1 MQTLTTIAD
10 TLPGAPAA
18 SSAPGVFAVPVGL
31 SVPESALVIL
41 GVLEHL
47 SMERDL
53 DRLRATTLRVLAELS
68 GAEQVAMFIWVDDRF
83 LPLLVVGPDGM
94 PQNVDA
100 DGEWPL
106 PPEYVTRAHA
116 GLDAGAVGVPSIMLD
131 ERTIAHGVRNARS
144 LAAIIT
150 LRYANAAA
158 TRPWWIGS
166 VLTAFQN
173 HVNLINDAECDT
185 LTGLFNRKT
194 FEGRFNGVLAIQR
207 AMHNNPG
214 FGTGERRAA
223 RPGEHHWIAVADID
237 HFKNINDR
245 FGHLYGDEVLI
256 LLSRI
261 MMRSFRM
268 EDRLFRFGGEEFVIV
283 LSPCSPSNAQMV
295 LERFRTA
302 IEKYDFPQVG
312 RVTISMGYTRI
323 RSDDLPPVAVGR
335 GDEALYYA
343 KRNGRNRVCSY
354 EQLAEAGDVKST
366 APDSEFTLF

>member
-1 MQTLTTIAD
+1 M
-10 TLPGAPAA
+10 
-18 SSAPGVFAVPVGL
+18 
-31 SVPESALVIL
+31 SVPESALIIL

-53 DRLRATTLRVLAELS
+53 DRLRATTLRLLADLS
-68 GAEQVAMFIWVDDRF
+68 GAEQVAMYIAADDGF
-83 LPLLVVGPDGM
+83 QPLLVVGADGT
-94 PQNVDA
+94 PRHVDA
-100 DGEWPL
+100 GGEWPIA
-106 PPEYVTRAHA
+106 PADVARAQSGLHA
-116 GLDAGAVGVPSIMLD
+116 AGVVVESIMLD
-131 ERTIAHGVRNARS
+131 ERTIAHGLRDARS

-150 LRYANAAA
+150 LRYPNAAA

-166 VLTAFQN
+166 VLKAFQN

-214 FGTGERRAA
+214 LGTGERRAV

-256 LLSRI
+256 LLSRM

-268 EDRLFRFGGEEFVIV
+268 EDRLFRFGGEEFVVV
-283 LSPCSPSNAQMV
+283 LSPCSPANAAMV
-295 LERFRTA
+295 FERFRTA
-302 IEKYDFPQVG
+302 IEKFDFPQVG

-323 RSDDLPPVAVGR
+323 RDDDLPPVAVGR
-335 GDEALYYA
+335 ADEALYYA

-354 EQLAEAGDVKST
+354 EQLAAAGDIAAV
-366 APDSEFTLF
+366 APESEFTLF

>member
-1 MQTLTTIAD
+1 
-10 TLPGAPAA
+10 
-18 SSAPGVFAVPVGL
+18 
-31 SVPESALVIL
+31 
-41 GVLEHL
+41 
-47 SMERDL
+47 
-53 DRLRATTLRVLAELS
+53 
-68 GAEQVAMFIWVDDRF
+68 
-83 LPLLVVGPDGM
+83 
-94 PQNVDA
+94 
-100 DGEWPL
+100 
-106 PPEYVTRAHA
+106 
-116 GLDAGAVGVPSIMLD
+116 
-131 ERTIAHGVRNARS
+131 
-144 LAAIIT
+144 
-150 LRYANAAA
+150 
-158 TRPWWIGS
+158 
-166 VLTAFQN
+166 
-173 HVNLINDAECDT
+173 
-185 LTGLFNRKT
+185 
-194 FEGRFNGVLAIQR
+194 
-207 AMHNNPG
+207 MHNNPG

>member
-1 MQTLTTIAD
+1 
-10 TLPGAPAA
+10 
-18 SSAPGVFAVPVGL
+18 
-31 SVPESALVIL
+31 
-41 GVLEHL
+41 
-47 SMERDL
+47 
-53 DRLRATTLRVLAELS
+53 LRATTLRVLAELS

-83 LPLLVVGPDGM
+83 LPLLVVGPDGN
-94 PQNVDA
+94 PQHVDA

-106 PPEYVTRAHA
+106 ARADVARAQAELDSGAA
-116 GLDAGAVGVPSIMLD
+116 GVHSIILD
-131 ERTIAHGVRNARS
+131 ERTIAHGVRDARS

-214 FGTGERRAA
+214 FGAGERRAV

-237 HFKNINDR
+237 HFKSINDR

-283 LSPCSPSNAQMV
+283 LSPCSPSNAEMV
-295 LERFRTA
+295 LERFRAA

-354 EQLAEAGDVKST
+354 EQLAAAGDVKST
-366 APDSEFTLF
+366 APESEFTLF

>member
-1 MQTLTTIAD
+1 VNSNVDALRI
-10 TLPGAPAA
+10 APAA
-18 SSAPGVFAVPVGL
+18 PSTSL

-53 DRLRATTLRVLAELS
+53 DRLRAATLRVLADMS
-68 GAEQVAMFIWVDDRF
+68 GAEQAALYVLADDGF
-83 LPLLVVGPDGM
+83 QPLLVVVASGEPRRADAADAWLLAPADLARAQSALNNGGG
-94 PQNVDA
+94 VDS
-100 DGEWPL
+100 
-106 PPEYVTRAHA
+106 V
-116 GLDAGAVGVPSIMLD
+116 MLD
-131 ERTIAHGVRNARS
+131 ERMVAHGLRDVRG
-144 LAAIIT
+144 LACIIT
-150 LRYANAAA
+150 LRYPADDSI
-158 TRPWWIGS
+158 RPWWIGS
-166 VLTAFQN
+166 VLKAFQN

-207 AMHNNPG
+207 AAHNNPG
-214 FGTGERRAA
+214 GGAGERRAI

-237 HFKNINDR
+237 HFKQINDR

-256 LLSRI
+256 LLSRL
-261 MMRSFRM
+261 MMRNFRM

-283 LSPCSPSNAQMV
+283 LSPCSTPNAAMV
-295 LERFRTA
+295 LERFRSA

-323 RSDDLPPVAVGR
+323 RVDDLPPVAVGR
-335 GDEALYYA
+335 ADEALYYA

-354 EQLAEAGDVKST
+354 EELAAAGDVAAA
-366 APDSEFTLF
+366 APESEFTLF